1 MKNITGIE
9 GDYIETKNNNLFF
22 DVKGLLHPN
31 DRKVCFL
38 RFYPH
43 KNGDRIKKGKNFKKV
58 YSLEERYSIL
68 REKYPQYLFFS
79 SEFDIELQG
88 AKIEDIKKIYTP
100 REYYNEL
107 KTKKNLSKIEKHSK
121 KLCDLFITKGNISE
135 NSIGI
140 SGSPMIGLSKEDS
153 DIDII
158 IYGTQDSLEFQDK
171 LKSIF
176 QTSNSCRMYNL
187 EEYKAHYKWRVG
199 GSDISFGDFLKS
211 EKRKLHQGKFHGIDF
226 FIRYIKSP
234 KDWNGTYY
242 DYKFKN
248 LGRIK
253 IEAKIIDSTNS
264 IFTPCSYKIKCL
276 KVIERKINCRD
287 IDLKILSEISS
298 FRGRFCEQAINGEN
312 VLVNGKLE
320 EVNCRN
326 DKSYIRIL
334 LTDQVQDKMIISD

>member
-1 MKNITGIE
+1 MKYITGIE
-9 GDYIETKNNNLFF
+9 GDYIETKDNDLFF

-43 KNGDRIKKGKNFKKV
+43 KNGDRIKKGKKFKKV

-100 REYYNEL
+100 REYYNGL
-107 KTKKNLSKIEKHSK
+107 KTKKSLLKIEKYSK
-121 KLCDLFITKGNISE
+121 KLCDLFITKGNIPE

-158 IYGTQDSLEFQDK
+158 IYGTQDSLKFQDK
-171 LKSIF
+171 LKNIF
-176 QTSNSCRMYNL
+176 QALNNCRMYNL

-199 GSDISFGDFLKS
+199 GSDISFEDFLKS
-211 EKRKLHQGKFHGIDF
+211 EKRKLHQGKFYGIDF

-234 KDWNGTYY
+234 EDWNGTYY

-253 IEAKIIDSTNS
+253 IRAKVIDSTNS
-264 IFTPCSYKIKCL
+264 IFTPCSYKIELLDVLESKIIP
-276 KVIERKINCRD
+276 KKIN
-287 IDLKILSEISS
+287 LKNLNEINS

-312 VLVNGKLE
+312 VLVKGKLE
-320 EVNCRN
+320 EVNFRN
-326 DKSYIRIL
+326 DKSYLRIL
-334 LTDQVQDKMIISD
+334 LTDQIQDKMIINN